1 MNRQFI
7 VVGLGRLGISMVG
20 TLDSLGHEVLA
31 IDSRENVI
39 QSLADELPNVH
50 LVAADATDEAAVRG
64 LDVESF
70 DAAAVMIG
78 ENHIEAGIL
87 ATATLKEVGVPRI
100 VARAT
105 GGIHA
110 RVLEKVGADR
120 VIQPER
126 EIGEQLAR
134 TMASPVL
141 LDYVDLGEDEA
152 LIEARVPS
160 AWLDKSLSELDLSQK
175 MGLTVL
181 ALKPQDG
188 PGSLPHGDTV
198 LRDGDVLVVG
208 GSRAALD
215 RSPLVQPDA
224 RLEALCTR

>member
-1 MNRQFI
+1 MNRQFV
-7 VVGLGRLGISMVG
+7 VVGVGRLGISMVA

-31 IDSRENVI
+31 IDKSESVI
-39 QSLADELPNVH
+39 QSLADDLPNVH
-50 LVAADATDEAAVRG
+50 LVATDATDEDTVRG
-64 LDVESF
+64 LNVEGF

-78 ENHIEAGIL
+78 ENHIEASIL
-87 ATATLKEVGVPRI
+87 ATATLKEVEVPRI

-105 GGIHA
+105 GGIQA

-152 LIEARVPS
+152 LIEAQVPR
-160 AWLDKSLSELDLSQK
+160 AWLHKSLSELNLSQK

-181 ALKPQDG
+181 ALKPKGG
-188 PGSLPHGDTV
+188 PGTLPHRDSV
-198 LRDGDVLVVG
+198 LHDGDVLVVG
-208 GSRAALD
+208 GTRKDLD
-215 RSPLVQPDA
+215 SSPLVQPDG
-224 RLEALCTR
+224 

>member
-1 MNRQFI
+1 MNRQFV
-7 VVGLGRLGISMVG
+7 VVGLGRLGISMVA

-31 IDSRENVI
+31 IDKREDVV
-39 QSLADELPNVH
+39 QSLADDLPNVH
-50 LVAADATDEAAVRG
+50 LVAADATDEDAVRG
-64 LDVESF
+64 LNVEGF

-110 RVLEKVGADR
+110 RVLERVGADR

-160 AWLDKSLSELDLSQK
+160 AWLDKALSDLDLSQK

-181 ALKPQDG
+181 ALKPQNG

-208 GSRAALD
+208 GSRKDLD
-215 RSPLVQPDA
+215 RSPLLQPDGP
-224 RLEALCTR
+224 

>member
-208 GSRAALD
+208 GSTAALD
-215 RSPLVQPDA
+215 RSPLVQPDG
-224 RLEALCTR
+224 R

>member
-1 MNRQFI
+1 MNQQFI

-31 IDSRENVI
+31 IDKREDVVQN
-39 QSLADELPNVH
+39 LADDLPNVH
-50 LVAADATDEAAVRG
+50 LVAADATDEDVVRG
-64 LDVESF
+64 LNVEDF

-105 GGIHA
+105 GSIHA
-110 RVLEKVGADR
+110 RVLEKLGADR

-152 LIEARVPS
+152 LIEAQVPR
-160 AWLDKSLSELDLSQK
+160 AWLHKSLSELNLSQK

-181 ALKPQDG
+181 ALKPKGG
-188 PGSLPHGDTV
+188 PGTLPHRDSV
-198 LRDGDVLVVG
+198 LHDGDVLVVG
-208 GSRAALD
+208 GTRKDLD
-215 RSPLVQPDA
+215 SSPLVQPDG
-224 RLEALCTR
+224 

>member
-1 MNRQFI
+1 MNRQFV
-7 VVGLGRLGISMVG
+7 VVGVGRLGISMVA

-31 IDSRENVI
+31 IDKSESVI
-39 QSLADELPNVH
+39 QSLADDLPNVH
-50 LVAADATDEAAVRG
+50 LVATDATDEDAVRG
-64 LDVESF
+64 LNVEGF

-78 ENHIEAGIL
+78 ENHIEASIL

-152 LIEARVPS
+152 LIEAQVPR
-160 AWLDKSLSELDLSQK
+160 AWLQKSLSELNLSQK

-181 ALKPQDG
+181 ALKPKGG
-188 PGSLPHGDTV
+188 PGTLPHRDSV
-198 LRDGDVLVVG
+198 LHDGDVLVVG
-208 GSRAALD
+208 GTRKDLD
-215 RSPLVQPDA
+215 SSPLVQPDG
-224 RLEALCTR
+224 

>member
-1 MNRQFI
+1 MNRQFV
-7 VVGLGRLGISMVG
+7 VVGLGRLGIAMVE

-31 IDSRENVI
+31 IDKREGVI

-50 LVAADATDEAAVRG
+50 LVATDATDEATVRG
-64 LDVESF
+64 LNIEGF

-78 ENHIEAGIL
+78 ENHLEAGIL

-134 TMASPVL
+134 TMASPVV

-152 LIEARVPS
+152 LIESQVPR

-175 MGLTVL
+175 FGLTVL
-181 ALKPQDG
+181 ALKPKGG
-188 PGSLPHGDTV
+188 PGSLPRGDTV
-198 LRDGDVLVVG
+198 LHDGDVLVVG
-208 GSRAALD
+208 GSKKALD
-215 RSPLVQPDA
+215 RSLLVDPDGP
-224 RLEALCTR
+224 

>member
-1 MNRQFI
+1 MSRQFV
-7 VVGLGRLGISMVG
+7 VVGLGRLGIAMVG

-31 IDSRENVI
+31 IDKREDVT
-39 QSLADELPNVH
+39 QDLADDLPNVH
-50 LVAADATDEAAVRG
+50 LVAADATNEDAMRG
-64 LDVESF
+64 LNVEGF
-70 DAAAVMIG
+70 DAAAVMMG
-78 ENHIEAGIL
+78 ENHVEACIL

-152 LIEARVPS
+152 LIEAQVPS
-160 AWLDKSLSELDLSQK
+160 VWHEKSLSELDLSQK
-175 MGLTVL
+175 MGLTVM
-181 ALKPQDG
+181 ALKPKGG

-198 LRDGDVLVVG
+198 LHEGDVLVVG
-208 GSRAALD
+208 GSKKALD
-215 RSPLVQPDA
+215 RSPLVEPDG
-224 RLEALCTR
+224 R

>member
-1 MNRQFI
+1 MNRQFV

-31 IDSRENVI
+31 MDNREEVI
-39 QSLADELPNVH
+39 QTLVDDLPNVH
-50 LVAADATDEAAVRG
+50 LVAADATDEDAVRG
-64 LDVESF
+64 LNVEGF
-70 DAAAVMIG
+70 DAASVMIG
-78 ENHIEAGIL
+78 ENHVEAGIL
-87 ATATLKEVGVPRI
+87 ATATLKELGVPRI

-110 RVLEKVGADR
+110 RVLQKVGADR

-152 LIEARVPS
+152 LIEARVPRV
-160 AWLDKSLSELDLSQK
+160 WLDKSLSELDLSQK

-181 ALKPQDG
+181 ALKPKGG

-208 GSRAALD
+208 GSRNALD
-215 RSPLVQPDA
+215 RSPLVQPDG
-224 RLEALCTR
+224 T

>member
-1 MNRQFI
+1 MSRQFA

-20 TLDSLGHEVLA
+20 TLESLGHEVLA
-31 IDSRENVI
+31 IDKREDVV
-39 QSLADELPNVH
+39 QELADDLPNVH
-50 LVAADATDEAAVRG
+50 LVVADATDEDAVRG
-64 LDVESF
+64 LNVDGF

-78 ENHIEAGIL
+78 ENHLEACIL

-105 GGIHA
+105 GDIHG

-126 EIGEQLAR
+126 EIGVQLAR

-152 LIEARVPS
+152 LIEARVPG
-160 AWLDKSLSELDLSQK
+160 AWLDKSLSDLDLPQK
-175 MGLTVL
+175 MGLTVM
-181 ALKPQDG
+181 ALKPKGG
-188 PGSLPHGDTV
+188 PGSLPRGDTV
-198 LRDGDVLVVG
+198 LHDGDVLVVG
-208 GSRAALD
+208 GSKRALD
-215 RSPLVQPDA
+215 RSPLVRPDG
-224 RLEALCTR
+224 R

>member
-1 MNRQFI
+1 MKKQFV
-7 VVGLGRLGISMVG
+7 VVGLGRLGLSMVA

-31 IDSRENVI
+31 IDNSESVI
-39 QSLADELPNVH
+39 QSLADDLPNVH
-50 LVAADATDEAAVRG
+50 LVATDATDEDAMRG
-64 LDVESF
+64 LNVEGF
-70 DAAAVMIG
+70 DTAALMIG
-78 ENHIEAGIL
+78 ENHIEASIL

-110 RVLEKVGADR
+110 RVLERVGADR

-152 LIEARVPS
+152 LIEAQVPR
-160 AWLDKSLSELDLSQK
+160 AWLHKSLSELNLSQK

-181 ALKPQDG
+181 ALKPKGG
-188 PGSLPHGDTV
+188 PGTLPYGDSV
-198 LRDGDVLVVG
+198 LHDGDVLVVG
-208 GSRAALD
+208 GTRKDLD
-215 RSPLVQPDA
+215 SSPLVQPDG
-224 RLEALCTR
+224 

>member
-1 MNRQFI
+1 MNKQFV
-7 VVGLGRLGISMVG
+7 VVGLGRLGISMVA

-31 IDSRENVI
+31 IDKSESVVE
-39 QSLADELPNVH
+39 SLADDLPNAH
-50 LVAADATDEAAVRG
+50 LVATDATDEDAVRG
-64 LDVESF
+64 LNVEGF

-110 RVLEKVGADR
+110 RVLERVGADR

-141 LDYVDLGEDEA
+141 LDYVHLGEDEA
-152 LIEARVPS
+152 LIEAQVPR
-160 AWLDKSLSELDLSQK
+160 AWLHKSLSELNLTQK

-181 ALKPQDG
+181 ALKPKGG
-188 PGSLPHGDTV
+188 PGTLPHRDSV
-198 LRDGDVLVVG
+198 LHDGDVLVVG
-208 GSRAALD
+208 GTRKDLD
-215 RSPLVQPDA
+215 SSPLVQPDG
-224 RLEALCTR
+224 

>member
-1 MNRQFI
+1 MNKQFV
-7 VVGLGRLGISMVG
+7 VVGLGRLGISMVA

-31 IDSRENVI
+31 IDKSESVI

-50 LVAADATDEAAVRG
+50 LVATDATDEDAMRG
-64 LDVESF
+64 LNVEGF
-70 DAAAVMIG
+70 DAAALMIG
-78 ENHIEAGIL
+78 ENYIEASIL
-87 ATATLKEVGVPRI
+87 ATATLKELGVPRI

-110 RVLEKVGADR
+110 TVLERVGADR

-126 EIGEQLAR
+126 VIGEQLAR

-152 LIEARVPS
+152 LIEAQVPR
-160 AWLDKSLSELDLSQK
+160 ARLHKSLSELNLSQK

-181 ALKPQDG
+181 ALKPKGG
-188 PGSLPHGDTV
+188 PGTLPYGDSV
-198 LRDGDVLVVG
+198 LHDGDVLVVG
-208 GSRAALD
+208 GTRKDLD
-215 RSPLVQPDA
+215 RSPLVQPDG
-224 RLEALCTR
+224 

>member
-1 MNRQFI
+1 MNRQFA
-7 VVGLGRLGISMVG
+7 VVGLGRLGISMVE

-31 IDSRENVI
+31 IDKKEDVI
-39 QSLADELPNVH
+39 QDLADDLPNVH
-50 LVAADATDEAAVRG
+50 LVAADATDEDAVRG
-64 LDVESF
+64 LNVEGF

-87 ATATLKEVGVPRI
+87 ATATLKEVGVPKI

-105 GGIHA
+105 NGIHA
-110 RVLEKVGADR
+110 RVLERVGADR

-134 TMASPVL
+134 TIASPVL

-152 LIEARVPS
+152 LMEAQVPR

-175 MGLTVL
+175 MGLTVMV
-181 ALKPQDG
+181 LKPKGG
-188 PGSLPHGDTV
+188 PGTLPHGDSV
-198 LRDGDVLVVG
+198 LHEGDVLVVG
-208 GSRAALD
+208 GAKKALD
-215 RSPLVQPDA
+215 SSPLVQPDDP
-224 RLEALCTR
+224 

>member
-1 MNRQFI
+1 MNKQFV
-7 VVGLGRLGISMVG
+7 VVGLGRLGISMVA

-31 IDSRENVI
+31 IDKSESVI
-39 QSLADELPNVH
+39 QSLADDLPNVH
-50 LVAADATDEAAVRG
+50 LVATDATDEDAVRG
-64 LDVESF
+64 LNAEGF
-70 DAAAVMIG
+70 DAAAIMIG
-78 ENHIEAGIL
+78 ENHIEASIL

-141 LDYVDLGEDEA
+141 LDYIDLGEDEA
-152 LIEARVPS
+152 LIEAQVPR
-160 AWLDKSLSELDLSQK
+160 AWLCKSLSELYLSQK
-175 MGLTVL
+175 MGLTVV
-181 ALKPQDG
+181 ALKPKGG
-188 PGSLPHGDTV
+188 PGTLPHRDSV
-198 LRDGDVLVVG
+198 LHDGDVLVVG
-208 GSRAALD
+208 GTRKDLD
-215 RSPLVQPDA
+215 SSPLVQPDG
-224 RLEALCTR
+224 

>member
-1 MNRQFI
+1 MKKQFV
-7 VVGLGRLGISMVG
+7 VVGLGRLGISMVA

-31 IDSRENVI
+31 IDNSKSVI
-39 QSLADELPNVH
+39 QSLADDLPNVH
-50 LVAADATDEAAVRG
+50 LVATDATDEDAMRG
-64 LDVESF
+64 LNVEGF
-70 DAAAVMIG
+70 DAAALMIG
-78 ENHIEAGIL
+78 ENHIEASIL
-87 ATATLKEVGVPRI
+87 ATTTLKEAGVPRI

-110 RVLEKVGADR
+110 RVLERVGADR

-152 LIEARVPS
+152 LIEAQVPR
-160 AWLDKSLSELDLSQK
+160 AWLHKSLSELNLSQK

-181 ALKPQDG
+181 ALKPKGG
-188 PGSLPHGDTV
+188 PGTLPYGDSV
-198 LRDGDVLVVG
+198 LHDGDVLVVG
-208 GSRAALD
+208 GTRKDLD
-215 RSPLVQPDA
+215 SSPLVQPDG
-224 RLEALCTR
+224 

>member
-1 MNRQFI
+1 MKKQFV
-7 VVGLGRLGISMVG
+7 VVGLGRLGISMVA

-31 IDSRENVI
+31 LDSSESVI
-39 QSLADELPNVH
+39 QSLADDLPNVH
-50 LVAADATDEAAVRG
+50 LVATDATDEDAMRG
-64 LDVESF
+64 LNVEGF
-70 DAAAVMIG
+70 DAAALMIG
-78 ENHIEAGIL
+78 ENHIEASIL

-110 RVLEKVGADR
+110 RVLERVGADR

-152 LIEARVPS
+152 LIEAQVPR
-160 AWLDKSLSELDLSQK
+160 AWLHKSLSELNLSQK

-181 ALKPQDG
+181 ALKPKG
-188 PGSLPHGDTV
+188 RPGTLPYGDSV
-198 LRDGDVLVVG
+198 LHDGDVLVVG
-208 GSRAALD
+208 GTRKDLD
-215 RSPLVQPDA
+215 SSPLVQPDG
-224 RLEALCTR
+224 

>member
-1 MNRQFI
+1 MNRQFA
-7 VVGLGRLGISMVG
+7 VVGLGRLGISMVE

-31 IDSRENVI
+31 IDKKKDVI
-39 QSLADELPNVH
+39 QDLADDLPNVH
-50 LVAADATDEAAVRG
+50 LVAADATDEDAVRG
-64 LDVESF
+64 LNVEGF

-87 ATATLKEVGVPRI
+87 ATATLKEVGVPKI

-105 GGIHA
+105 NGIHA
-110 RVLEKVGADR
+110 RVLERVGADR

-134 TMASPVL
+134 TIASPVL

-152 LIEARVPS
+152 LMEAQVPR

-175 MGLTVL
+175 MGLTVMV
-181 ALKPQDG
+181 LKPKGG
-188 PGSLPHGDTV
+188 PGTLPHGDSV
-198 LRDGDVLVVG
+198 LHEGDVLVVG
-208 GSRAALD
+208 GSKKALD
-215 RSPLVQPDA
+215 SSPLVQPDGP
-224 RLEALCTR
+224 

>member
-1 MNRQFI
+1 MSRQFV

-20 TLDSLGHEVLA
+20 TLDSLGHEVLG
-31 IDSRENVI
+31 IDKREDVI
-39 QSLADELPNVH
+39 QDLADDLPNVN
-50 LVAADATDEAAVRG
+50 LVAADATDEDAMRG
-64 LDVESF
+64 LNVDSF

-78 ENHIEAGIL
+78 EDHIEAGIL

-110 RVLEKVGADR
+110 RVLERVGADR

-152 LIEARVPS
+152 LIEAQVPQRVARQVASPS
-160 AWLDKSLSELDLSQK
+160 CDLSQER
-175 MGLTVL
+175 GLTVL
-181 ALKPQDG
+181 ALKPEG
-188 PGSLPHGDTV
+188 RARHPAPRRHRTCSE
-198 LRDGDVLVVG
+198 GDVLVVG
-208 GSRAALD
+208 GSKKALD
-215 RSPLVQPDA
+215 RSPLVQA
-224 RLEALCTR
+224 VQIS

>member
-1 MNRQFI
+1 MNRQFV
-7 VVGLGRLGISMVG
+7 VVGVGRLGISMVA

-31 IDSRENVI
+31 IDKSESVI
-39 QSLADELPNVH
+39 QSLADDLPNVH
-50 LVAADATDEAAVRG
+50 LVATDTTDEDAVRG
-64 LDVESF
+64 LNVEGF
-70 DAAAVMIG
+70 DAAAIMIG
-78 ENHIEAGIL
+78 ENHIEASIL

-141 LDYVDLGEDEA
+141 LDYIDLGEDEA
-152 LIEARVPS
+152 LIEAQVPR
-160 AWLDKSLSELDLSQK
+160 AWLCKSLSELYLSQK
-175 MGLTVL
+175 MGLTVV
-181 ALKPQDG
+181 ALKPKGG
-188 PGSLPHGDTV
+188 PGTLPHRDSV
-198 LRDGDVLVVG
+198 LHDGDVLVVG
-208 GSRAALD
+208 GTRKDLD
-215 RSPLVQPDA
+215 SSPLVQPDG
-224 RLEALCTR
+224 

>member
-1 MNRQFI
+1 MNKQFV
-7 VVGLGRLGISMVG
+7 VVGLGRLGISMVA

-31 IDSRENVI
+31 IDKSESVI
-39 QSLADELPNVH
+39 QSLADDLPNVH
-50 LVAADATDEAAVRG
+50 LVATDATDEDAVRG
-64 LDVESF
+64 LNAEGF
-70 DAAAVMIG
+70 DAAGVMIG
-78 ENHIEAGIL
+78 ENHIEASIL

-141 LDYVDLGEDEA
+141 LDYIDLGEDEA
-152 LIEARVPS
+152 LIEAQVPR
-160 AWLDKSLSELDLSQK
+160 AWLCKSLSELYLSQK
-175 MGLTVL
+175 MGLTVV
-181 ALKPQDG
+181 ALKPKGG
-188 PGSLPHGDTV
+188 PGTLPHRDSV
-198 LRDGDVLVVG
+198 LHDGDVLVVG
-208 GSRAALD
+208 GTRKDLD
-215 RSPLVQPDA
+215 SSPLVQPDG
-224 RLEALCTR
+224 

>member
-1 MNRQFI
+1 MSRQFV

-31 IDSRENVI
+31 IDESEDVI
-39 QSLADELPNVH
+39 QRLADDLPNVH
-50 LVAADATDEAAVRG
+50 LVAADATDEDAIRG
-64 LDVESF
+64 LNVEGF

-78 ENHIEAGIL
+78 ENHVEAGIL

-105 GGIHA
+105 GSIHA
-110 RVLEKVGADR
+110 RVLERVGADR
-120 VIQPER
+120 VIQPEL

-152 LIEARVPS
+152 LIEAEVPKE
-160 AWLDKSLSELDLSQK
+160 WLDKSLSELDLSQK
-175 MGLTVL
+175 LGLTIIVL
-181 ALKPQDG
+181 KSKGG
-188 PGSLPHGDTV
+188 PGSLPQGDTV
-198 LRDGDVLVVG
+198 LHEGDVLVVG
-208 GSRAALD
+208 GSKKALD
-215 RSPLVQPDA
+215 KSPLVRPDG
-224 RLEALCTR
+224 

>member
-1 MNRQFI
+1 MKKQFV
-7 VVGLGRLGISMVG
+7 VVGLGRLGISMVA

-31 IDSRENVI
+31 IDNSESVI
-39 QSLADELPNVH
+39 QSVADDLPNVH
-50 LVAADATDEAAVRG
+50 LVATDATDENAMRG
-64 LDVESF
+64 LNVEGF
-70 DAAAVMIG
+70 DAAALMIG
-78 ENHIEAGIL
+78 ENHIEASIL

-110 RVLEKVGADR
+110 RVLERVGADR

-152 LIEARVPS
+152 LIEAQVPR
-160 AWLDKSLSELDLSQK
+160 AWLHKSLSELNLSQK

-181 ALKPQDG
+181 ALKPKGG
-188 PGSLPHGDTV
+188 PGTLPYGDSV
-198 LRDGDVLVVG
+198 LHDGDVLVVG
-208 GSRAALD
+208 GTRKDLD
-215 RSPLVQPDA
+215 SSPLVQPDG
-224 RLEALCTR
+224 